1 MEEKEYQRNLQQLQ
15 AQLDIAK
22 EWKNSLDLVNVKKRM
37 KDYEQLL
44 QYYTLM
50 RTNKKMRD
58 FELKFKEWW
67 EVVEVILQKSQKRI

>member
-1 MEEKEYQRNLQQLQ
+1 
-15 AQLDIAK
+15 LDIAK

-67 EVVEVILQKSQKRI
+67 EVVEVILQKS

>member
-50 RTNKKMRD
+50 RTNNKMRD